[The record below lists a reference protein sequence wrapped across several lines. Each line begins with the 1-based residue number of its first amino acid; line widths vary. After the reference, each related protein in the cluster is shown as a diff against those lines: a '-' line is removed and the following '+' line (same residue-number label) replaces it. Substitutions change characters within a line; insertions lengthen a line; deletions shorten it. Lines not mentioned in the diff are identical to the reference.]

1 MGYFNDLKFGGSG
14 AIGMFENSNLSLGAL
29 VDAIKG
35 GWRTQG
41 SFAPSKPLNDLMQA
55 TISKVNTN
63 VNIGWTPT
71 IIIKPIT
78 VETKDGGSKK
88 YEPGFLPPAYLSKQI
103 VDKNLGKGKI
113 NEYSWNEDNAWVGH
127 LLNSHIESDW
137 YKDFV
142 KSFVSLNTS
151 QKIDEKNT
159 PKVESEPYS
168 ARDFYIRYNDQK
180 TDYFRHQLH
189 LDGYTDLK
197 SGKNARES
205 WDGSGDSFR
214 LGSYPGTPYENSDP
228 VIYGFEIIFDT
239 FSSPLLNGSV
249 EDFIEQFSYVSEI
262 ASKAIVIDDFKRQ
275 FAKIFRTKGSL
286 DRSKREYT
294 SDNILINKQRDGQS
308 MQSNAEG
315 LLFNIANADS
325 QTNLY
330 RPGKKAYLGY
340 YLQKV
345 AGLAKLS
352 ESNTSEVKKYLVDY
366 GKDVITLSFLEDVSA
381 TMGALAHLY
390 KLLYWSKPNGKNI
403 IPENLLRF
411 NCDIIVS
418 ECRNFSRVR
427 KSTNTGDLEVI
438 KDNVSRYIY
447 QLRECQF
454 YFNAMPHEDIIDMGN
469 IKQSE
474 TFDVSFDYKYS
485 ATKFEKWVP
494 AKVAPE
500 AGKKPESFGKY
511 VGYNNGAI
519 WKIGNKGMRGSAF
532 KDGQFIIDD
541 KSVPKFYTIGTNTIK
556 ENGVTTPIIMDAYK
570 ISSVE
575 TDGAAAGKPITPAS
589 DETPSTT
596 PAEKGSNSEVEGD
609 EEAKGAKKEQRK
621 AKLKEGLEK
630 FKENS
635 KNAAVNLAKSAER
648 FVFSLIDSKINIR
661 ARLLQN
667 ALARAEMLAGS
678 GVGINSEPKAV
689 YPPPVDIKVPSIF
702 FDIRNELFNFVGNE
716 ISASIGA
723 ANDSLLPGT
732 QINFP
737 YIKPDVGPTL
747 AKILAK
753 SSVYDSSSILIGL
766 LKNIKDMK
774 PFFDITKHSTLW
786 AGKTIKK
793 IYNSNTKFK
802 YPLTTENT
810 KYGGGFGVLAL
821 SFMKPKGTIYDGTDK
836 PATMIWK
843 YSKPLSNKQVI
854 GTQDYSKIQ
863 FPSIYQ
869 KYPAPLIQSS
879 LTLAQAWANN
889 TNLFTNHG
897 TNNTNQIQFPGI
909 YQKYPAPLAQS
920 NITLAQVWS
929 NNTKLSVKYGTNN
942 TSQIQF
948 PNSPQKY
955 PSPLTQS
962 NIKLSQILYNNTI
975 LKSSPLAQP
984 SITLAQAWANNT
996 KLSAKYGTNNT
1007 SQIQFPNSPQK
1018 YPTPLTQISSSL
1030 NQIVIA
1036 GTKWDFPVNNKKF
1049 GK

>member
-1 MGYFNDLKFGGSG
+1 
-14 AIGMFENSNLSLGAL
+14 
-29 VDAIKG
+29 
-35 GWRTQG
+35 
-41 SFAPSKPLNDLMQA
+41 
-55 TISKVNTN
+55 
-63 VNIGWTPT
+63 
-71 IIIKPIT
+71 
-78 VETKDGGSKK
+78 
-88 YEPGFLPPAYLSKQI
+88 
-103 VDKNLGKGKI
+103 
-113 NEYSWNEDNAWVGH
+113 
-127 LLNSHIESDW
+127 
-137 YKDFV
+137 
-142 KSFVSLNTS
+142 
-151 QKIDEKNT
+151 
-159 PKVESEPYS
+159 
-168 ARDFYIRYNDQK
+168 
-180 TDYFRHQLH
+180 
-189 LDGYTDLK
+189 
-197 SGKNARES
+197 
-205 WDGSGDSFR
+205 
-214 LGSYPGTPYENSDP
+214 
-228 VIYGFEIIFDT
+228 
-239 FSSPLLNGSV
+239 
-249 EDFIEQFSYVSEI
+249 
-262 ASKAIVIDDFKRQ
+262 
-275 FAKIFRTKGSL
+275 
-286 DRSKREYT
+286 
-294 SDNILINKQRDGQS
+294 
-308 MQSNAEG
+308 
-315 LLFNIANADS
+315 
-325 QTNLY
+325 
-330 RPGKKAYLGY
+330 
-340 YLQKV
+340 
-345 AGLAKLS
+345 
-352 ESNTSEVKKYLVDY
+352 
-366 GKDVITLSFLEDVSA
+366 
-381 TMGALAHLY
+381 
-390 KLLYWSKPNGKNI
+390 
-403 IPENLLRF
+403 
-411 NCDIIVS
+411 
-418 ECRNFSRVR
+418 
-427 KSTNTGDLEVI
+427 
-438 KDNVSRYIY
+438 
-447 QLRECQF
+447 
-454 YFNAMPHEDIIDMGN
+454 MPHEDIIDMGN

-474 TFDVSFDYKYS
+474 TFDVSFDFKYS

-494 AKVAPE
+494 AKVAPA

-519 WKIGNKGMRGSAF
+519 WKIGNKGMRSSAF
-532 KDGQFIIDD
+532 QDGQFIIDD

-621 AKLKEGLEK
+621 VKFKEGLEK

-635 KNAAVNLAKSAER
+635 KNVAVNLAKSAER

-667 ALARAEMLAGS
+667 ALARAEMLSGS
-678 GVGINSEPKAV
+678 GVGINSDPKAV
-689 YPPPVDIKVPSIF
+689 YPPPVDIKTPSIF

-716 ISASIGA
+716 ISANIGA
-723 ANDSLLPGT
+723 ANASLLPGT

-737 YIKPDVGPTL
+737 YVKPDVGPTL

-753 SSVYDSSSILIGL
+753 SSVYDPSSMLIGL
-766 LKNIKDMK
+766 LKNKTGK
-774 PFFDITKHSTLW
+774 KSITKHTTKPGKKTLN
-786 AGKTIKK
+786 K

-802 YPLTTENT
+802 YPLTTENA

-889 TNLFTNHG
+889 TNLLTNHG

-920 NITLAQVWS
+920 NITLAQVWA

-955 PSPLTQS
+955 PSPL
-962 NIKLSQILYNNTI
+962 
-975 LKSSPLAQP
+975 A
-984 SITLAQAWANNT
+984 
-996 KLSAKYGTNNT
+996 
-1007 SQIQFPNSPQK
+1007 
-1018 YPTPLTQISSSL
+1018 QISSSL

>member
-1 MGYFNDLKFGGSG
+1 MGYFNDLKFGGNG
-14 AIGMFENSNLSLGAL
+14 AIGMFENSNLSLGAI

-63 VNIGWTPT
+63 TNIGWTPT

-103 VDKNLGKGKI
+103 VDKKLGKGKI

-159 PKVESEPYS
+159 PKVEGEPYS

-286 DRSKREYT
+286 DRSKRAYT

-345 AGLAKLS
+345 AGLSKLS
-352 ESNTSEVKKYLVDY
+352 ESNTSDAKKYLVDY

-454 YFNAMPHEDIIDMGN
+454 YFNAMPHEDAIDMGN

-494 AKVAPE
+494 AKAVPE

-575 TDGAAAGKPITPAS
+575 TDGDAAGKPITPGS

-621 AKLKEGLEK
+621 AKFKEGLEK

-678 GVGINSEPKAV
+678 GVGINSDPKAV
-689 YPPPVDIKVPSIF
+689 YPPPVDIKNPSIF
-702 FDIRNELFNFVGNE
+702 YDIRNELFNFVGNE
-716 ISASIGA
+716 ISANIGA
-723 ANDSLLPGT
+723 ANASLLPGT

-753 SSVYDSSSILIGL
+753 SSIYDTSSKLIGL
-766 LKNIKDMK
+766 LKNKSGK
-774 PFFDITKHSTLW
+774 KSITKHTTKP
-786 AGKTIKK
+786 GKNTINK
-793 IYNSNTKFK
+793 IYNSNTQFK

-821 SFMKPKGTIYDGTDK
+821 SFMTPKGTIYEGTNN

-843 YSKPLSNKQVI
+843 YSKPLSNKHVI

-863 FPSIYQ
+863 FPNKYQ
-869 KYPAPLIQSS
+869 KYPAPLIQSN
-879 LTLAQAWANN
+879 LTLAQVWSNK
-889 TNLFTNHG
+889 TKLGVKYG
-897 TNNTNQIQFPGI
+897 TKNTNQIQFPSI

-929 NNTKLSVKYGTNN
+929 NNTKLSIKYGTNN

-955 PSPLTQS
+955 PTPLAQS
-962 NIKLSQILYNNTI
+962 NINLSQILSNNTI
-975 LKSSPLAQP
+975 LKSSPLANP
-984 SITLAQAWANNT
+984 SITLAQAWSNNT

>member
-14 AIGMFENSNLSLGAL
+14 AIGMFENSNLSLGAI

-63 VNIGWTPT
+63 TNIGWTPT

-103 VDKNLGKGKI
+103 VDKTLGKGKI

-137 YKDFV
+137 YKDFT

-294 SDNILINKQRDGQS
+294 SDNILINNQRNGQS
-308 MQSNAEG
+308 MQSNTEG
-315 LLFNIANADS
+315 LLFNLANADS
-325 QTNLY
+325 PTNLY

-345 AGLAKLS
+345 AGLSKLS

-494 AKVAPE
+494 AKAAPE

-519 WKIGNKGMRGSAF
+519 WKIGNKGMRGNAF

-575 TDGAAAGKPITPAS
+575 TDGAAASKPITPAS

-621 AKLKEGLEK
+621 AKFKEGLEK
-630 FKENS
+630 LKENS
-635 KNAAVNLAKSAER
+635 KTAAVNLAKSAER

-678 GVGINSEPKAV
+678 GVGINSDPKAV
-689 YPPPVDIKVPSIF
+689 YPPPIDIKTPSIF

-723 ANDSLLPGT
+723 ANASLLPGT

-737 YIKPDVGPTL
+737 YVKPDVGPTL

-753 SSVYDSSSILIGL
+753 SSIYDTSSMLIGL
-766 LKNIKDMK
+766 LKNKTGKKTTIKHTTK
-774 PFFDITKHSTLW
+774 P
-786 AGKTIKK
+786 GKTINK

-889 TNLFTNHG
+889 TNLLTNHG

-920 NITLAQVWS
+920 NITLAQVWA
-929 NNTKLSVKYGTNN
+929 NNTKLGTKYGTNN

-955 PSPLTQS
+955 PSPLAQS
-962 NIKLSQILYNNTI
+962 N
-975 LKSSPLAQP
+975 
-984 SITLAQAWANNT
+984 ITLAQVWANNT
-996 KLSAKYGTNNT
+996 NLSAKYGTNNT

-1030 NQIVIA
+1030 SQIVMA

>member
-1 MGYFNDLKFGGSG
+1 MGYFNDLKFGGNG
-14 AIGMFENSNLSLGAL
+14 AIGMFENGNISAGAIL
-29 VDAIKG
+29 DAIKG

-41 SFAPSKPLNDLMQA
+41 SFAPSKPLNNLLQA
-55 TISKVNTN
+55 TGFNKVNTN
-63 VNIGWTPT
+63 TNIGWTPT

-88 YEPGFLPPAYLSKQI
+88 YEPGFLPPSYLSKQI
-103 VDKNLGKGKI
+103 VDKNLGKGKKD
-113 NEYSWNEDNAWVGH
+113 EYSWNEDNAWIGH
-127 LLNSHIESDW
+127 LLNSHIESNW

-142 KSFVSLNTS
+142 KDFVSLNTS

-159 PKVESEPYS
+159 PKVEGEPYS

-205 WDGSGDSFR
+205 WDGAGDSFR

-249 EDFIEQFSYVSEI
+249 EDFIEQFSFVSEI
-262 ASKAIVIDDFKRQ
+262 ASRAIVIDDFKRQ
-275 FAKIFRTKGSL
+275 FSKIFRTKGSL
-286 DRSKREYT
+286 DSSKRAYT
-294 SDNILINKQRDGQS
+294 SDNVLINKQRDGQS
-308 MQSNAEG
+308 MVSNADG

-345 AGLAKLS
+345 TGLAKLS

-366 GKDVITLSFLEDVSA
+366 GKDVIVLSFLEDVSA

-454 YFNAMPHEDIIDMGN
+454 YFDKMPHEDAIDMGN
-469 IKQSE
+469 IKQHE
-474 TFDVSFDYKYS
+474 TYDVSFDYKYS

-494 AKVAPE
+494 SKSAPGT
-500 AGKKPESFGKY
+500 GKKPESFGKY

-532 KDGQFIIDD
+532 KEGQFIVDD
-541 KSVPKFYTIGTNTIK
+541 KSVPKFYSIGTNTIK
-556 ENGVTTPIIMDAYK
+556 ENGVTTPIIMDSYK

-575 TDGAAAGKPITPAS
+575 TDGDAANLPIKPAS
-589 DETPSTT
+589 DETPTTT
-596 PAEKGSNSEVEGD
+596 PTEKGSNSEVEGD
-609 EEAKGAKKEQRK
+609 EESKGDKKEQRK
-621 AKLKEGLEK
+621 AKFKDGLEK
-630 FKENS
+630 FKDNS

-648 FVFSLIDSKINIR
+648 FVFSLIDTKINIR

-667 ALARAEMLAGS
+667 ALTRAEMLSGS
-678 GVGINSEPKAV
+678 GVGIDSEPKSV
-689 YPPPVDIKVPSIF
+689 YPKPVSKKESGIF
-702 FDIRNELFNFVGNE
+702 FDVRNELFNFVGHE
-716 ISASIGA
+716 ITATIGGA
-723 ANDSLLPGT
+723 PGSLLPGV

-737 YIKPDVGPTL
+737 YVKPDVGPTL

-753 SSVYDSSSILIGL
+753 SSVYDPSSMLIGL
-766 LKNIKDMK
+766 LKSISPMK
-774 PFFDITKHSTLW
+774 PFFDITKHSTQW

-793 IYNSNTKFK
+793 IYNSNTKFQ

-821 SFMKPKGTIYDGTDK
+821 SFMSPKGTIYEGTNN
-836 PATMIWK
+836 PATMIWN
-843 YSKPLSNKQVI
+843 YSKPLNNGQTI
-854 GTQDYSKIQ
+854 GTKDYSKIQ
-863 FPSIYQ
+863 FPGLYQKYPSPLIQSNMTLSQAWLNNTNLGAKYGTNNTNKIQFPGIYQ
-869 KYPAPLIQSS
+869 KYPTPLSQSNINLS
-879 LTLAQAWANN
+879 QILSNN
-889 TNLFTNHG
+889 TNLVLKYG

-909 YQKYPAPLAQS
+909 YQKYPTPLSQS
-920 NITLAQVWS
+920 NI
-929 NNTKLSVKYGTNN
+929 N
-942 TSQIQF
+942 
-948 PNSPQKY
+948 
-955 PSPLTQS
+955 
-962 NIKLSQILYNNTI
+962 LSQILSNNTN
-975 LKSSPLAQP
+975 LG
-984 SITLAQAWANNT
+984 
-996 KLSAKYGTNNT
+996 AKYGTNNT
-1007 SQIQFPNSPQK
+1007 NKIQFPGIYQK
-1018 YPTPLTQISSSL
+1018 YPTPLSQSNISL
-1030 NQIVIA
+1030 NQIVMT
-1036 GTKWDFPVNNKKF
+1036 GTKWSFPVNNEKF